1 MSQGRN
7 TSVVR
12 ILGSEYRVE
21 ADVDAARLQDM
32 ADYVDRKM
40 RELAQDASPVASART
55 GVLAALN
62 IAEELFREREGRRGV
77 QEMVTRLLAIVEALE
92 KDIEPRVEPGSEPS
106 GSHE

>member
-1 MSQGRN
+1 MPERRS
-7 TSVVR
+7 TSIVR

-32 ADYVDRKM
+32 ASYVDRKM

-62 IAEELFREREGRRGV
+62 IAEELFREREARRGDRELV
-77 QEMVTRLLAIVEALE
+77 SRLAAIVEALE
-92 KDIEPRVEPGSEPS
+92 KDMEQRAEPGSEPS
-106 GSHE
+106 